1 MNIRE
6 FGFYFAHNRKGLLNR
21 LVMEYHIPI
30 RPWWSIFWHEAH
42 LYDSLE
48 VRGMDVI
55 DVGCDY
61 GVTPMYFLARGARSV
76 TGFSEWEPRFYHSAY
91 LHHTGR
97 TTAARIREQCPA
109 SETSVMKADV
119 EGLEWDFIPEWID
132 GFRDWIIVCH
142 EPVKNPYLLRWLL
155 QHGHIIGRQ
164 PEVNEFTIIQKRKQ
178 I

>member
-6 FGFYFAHNRKGLLNR
+6 FGHYFAHNRKGLLNR

-97 TTAARIREQCPA
+97 TTAARITMAATYGTITLVLLMPRISPKSSEYA
-109 SETSVMKADV
+109 SVA
-119 EGLEWDFIPEWID
+119 
-132 GFRDWIIVCH
+132 
-142 EPVKNPYLLRWLL
+142 
-155 QHGHIIGRQ
+155 
-164 PEVNEFTIIQKRKQ
+164 
-178 I
+178 